1 MPYPEEHE
9 QEMISLYRSLSEKDR
24 RRYAAVEARKL
35 GHGGTT
41 YICTLFGCDAKTVRR
56 GIRELQDEEALG
68 QSGVRQPGGGRK
80 KFDDKMPDIGQ
91 AFQSV
96 LQDYTAGDPM
106 DERVKWTSLSR
117 AEIAKAL
124 KKKDSQ

>member
-1 MPYPEEHE
+1 MHYPQEHE

-35 GHGGTT
+35 DHGGIT
-41 YICTLFGCDAKTVRR
+41 YICTLFGCDAKTIRR
-56 GIRELQDEEALG
+56 GMRELQDEEALS

-80 KFDDKMPDIGQ
+80 KFDEKMPDIDQ

-96 LQDYTAGDPM
+96 LHDHTAGDPM
-106 DERVKWTSLSR
+106 DGKVKWTSLSR
-117 AEIAKAL
+117 TEIAKAL